1 MVCILFYDR
10 VITLHT
16 LDYLSRQLRYVCVFG
31 EFLAGFS
38 RGIFS
43 LPSLGLLLMA
53 AVKVFILV
61 VKAVTKPFAKRVKVS
76 EDPTVTKASIWVG
89 RFMNRMSHR
98 VNVMGLGHKIKKV
111 KELSEKQAKSDGAEF
126 ISEGIILSISC
137 SLLGVEYWRRGK
149 ADDYKKMV
157 ARKQLAEEKAQA
169 QAEIED
175 RFQLQEKRL
184 LCLEE
189 RLDKILARIDESVKA
204 ERDAGIVARNNNTFY
219 HRWYS
224 WFSG

>member
-1 MVCILFYDR
+1 
-10 VITLHT
+10 
-16 LDYLSRQLRYVCVFG
+16 
-31 EFLAGFS
+31 
-38 RGIFS
+38 
-43 LPSLGLLLMA
+43 
-53 AVKVFILV
+53 
-61 VKAVTKPFAKRVKVS
+61 
-76 EDPTVTKASIWVG
+76 
-89 RFMNRMSHR
+89 
-98 VNVMGLGHKIKKV
+98 
-111 KELSEKQAKSDGAEF
+111 
-126 ISEGIILSISC
+126 
-137 SLLGVEYWRRGK
+137 
-149 ADDYKKMV
+149 MV